1 MSWFNVEKVWT
12 LAVWKVYTEIMTTTT
27 TTTASMYVKL
37 RHPLGGY
44 FTCRPYSITKDGDE
58 FRLHFASGE
67 VVRVEASDLLETEVA
82 R

>member
-1 MSWFNVEKVWT
+1 MTN
-12 LAVWKVYTEIMTTTT
+12 TTT
-27 TTTASMYVKL
+27 SSLYIKL

-44 FTCRPYSITKDGDE
+44 FTCRPNLITKDGDE

-67 VVRVEASDLLETEVA
+67 VVRVEASDLLEIEVA